1 MQDDQLEGSVAIA
14 DDASLENMT
23 KLKELGEN
31 LLTKP
36 VSRMNLLSGAM
47 EPVEGLGSNADA
59 LRRYKYFCLCIYII
73 SFLYIYIFFYLTGLQ
88 KYYQQKENSDYHQ
101 KCRLTKNSDG
111 SLWFPMQ

>member
-1 MQDDQLEGSVAIA
+1 MAIG

-47 EPVEGLGSNADA
+47 EPVEGLGSNANA
-59 LRRYKYFCLCIYII
+59 LRRYKYFCLCIYHILPLY
-73 SFLYIYIFFYLTGLQ
+73 LYIFYLTGLQ